1 MTATETIFQNLFTL
15 LRQTQMLTAGAP
27 NGTPAFL
34 TTSRVA
40 PQVSAAGQATQPA
53 FYQMEGEQDVMENV
67 VAAQKYELKCAA
79 IVLFRNTLGPPTSNA
94 GPWPSSQLNALRD
107 AVIYQLQ
114 QQTLAA
120 DQTTVVPLL
129 GGQKQ
134 TLGGVVY
141 HARVKGRILV
151 NEGLQNQQGALV
163 FPISILSGM

>member
-1 MTATETIFQNLFTL
+1 MTATETIFQNLYTL
-15 LRQTQMLTAGAP
+15 LRQTKLLV
-27 NGTPAFL
+27 NGVPGPDPAFI

-67 VAAQKYELKCAA
+67 VAAQKYELKAAA
-79 IVLFRNTLGPPTSNA
+79 IVLFRNTLGPPTSNT

-151 NEGLQNQQGALV
+151 NEGLQNQQGAIVL
-163 FPISILSGM
+163 PITILSGM